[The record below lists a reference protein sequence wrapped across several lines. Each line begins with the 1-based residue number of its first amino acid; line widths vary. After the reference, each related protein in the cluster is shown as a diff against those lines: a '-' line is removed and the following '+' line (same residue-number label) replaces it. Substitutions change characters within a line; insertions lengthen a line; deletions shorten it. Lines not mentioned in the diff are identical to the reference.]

1 MTNHALSSPLL
12 HKTIF
17 NNIYRSP
24 RRLLS
29 AIKQSKNSGIGD
41 DLNHHPRNAQI
52 QHSLLTLNGTYPAD
66 YLVHHT
72 QTDMTPTAEYKGNAR
87 QTYKA
92 YHTFLGVHQVPPAR
106 VVKNNVP
113 LECPHGN
120 KMTHK
125 HIPTQKNDD
134 DDDDAIVEANLVPIS
149 SMFANS
155 NIGAHNNKSGLNN
168 NNKSAL
174 NNSNN
179 KIADMMNSRL
189 IASNALGMP
198 LQAPKTIQLHPLV
211 GNDAFDDDMRHL
223 FPDLWKQ

>member
-1 MTNHALSSPLL
+1 
-12 HKTIF
+12 
-17 NNIYRSP
+17 
-24 RRLLS
+24 
-29 AIKQSKNSGIGD
+29 
-41 DLNHHPRNAQI
+41 
-52 QHSLLTLNGTYPAD
+52 
-66 YLVHHT
+66 
-72 QTDMTPTAEYKGNAR
+72 
-87 QTYKA
+87 
-92 YHTFLGVHQVPPAR
+92 
-106 VVKNNVP
+106 
-113 LECPHGN
+113 
-120 KMTHK
+120 MTHK

-198 LQAPKTIQLHPLV
+198 LQAPKTIQLQAPNTVPLYPLV